1 MRTNNVVIVDGV
13 RTAYVKAGT
22 LFNKLTAV
30 QLGQLVLRE
39 LLARTG
45 MRAEHIDE
53 VIVGNIA
60 QPPEATNVARI
71 IALEAGLPRHIPAFS
86 VQRNCA
92 SGMQSIVDAYLR
104 IQAGMAGIIAAGG
117 VESMSNIPLLFQQ
130 TFTDKFAEFYKARSF
145 GQKMGALS
153 KLRLRDL
160 KPVIGLQLGL
170 TDGFCGLNMGET
182 AEVLAKEFHVSRKE
196 QDEFALL
203 SHRRAAA
210 ATDKGI
216 MREEI
221 VPVLL
226 PPDYKTVV
234 DEDNGIRKNQTLE
247 ALGKLK
253 PVFDRR
259 YGTVTAGNSS
269 QITDG
274 ASFVLVMSEE
284 KAKSMG
290 LTPLGRIRGFGFA
303 GLDPERMGLGPV
315 FSTPIALKQAG
326 LTMKDIQLIEM
337 NEAFAA
343 QVIANEKCFASKPFA
358 NEKLDRPDALGEIDR
373 NILNVNGGAIALGHP
388 VGSTANR
395 LVMTLL
401 KEMKRRDLQFGLATL
416 CIGGGQ
422 GGAMVVERM

>member
-1 MRTNNVVIVDGV
+1 MPTNSVVIVEGV
-13 RTAYVKAGT
+13 RTAYIKAGT
-22 LFNKLTAV
+22 SFSKLTAV
-30 QLGQLVLRE
+30 DLGQIALRE
-39 LLARTG
+39 MLARTSVK
-45 MRAEHIDE
+45 ADQVDE

-71 IALEAGLPRHIPAFS
+71 IALEAGIPRHVPAFT

-92 SGMQSIVDAYLR
+92 SGMQSIVDAFLR
-104 IQAGMAGIIAAGG
+104 IQAGMAEIIASGG

-153 KLRLRDL
+153 KVKLRDL
-160 KPVIGLQLGL
+160 KPVIGLQVGL

-182 AEVLAKEFHVSRKE
+182 AEILAKEHRISRQE
-196 QDEFALL
+196 QDEFALI
-203 SHRRAAA
+203 SHQRCAS

-226 PPDYKTVV
+226 PPDYKTIV
-234 DEDNGIRKNQTLE
+234 DEDNGIRKNQTME
-247 ALGKLK
+247 ALGKLR

-274 ASFVLVMSEE
+274 ASFVLVMSEQ
-284 KAKSMG
+284 KAKSLG
-290 LTPLGRIRGFGFA
+290 LTPLGRVRGFGFA

-343 QVIANEKCFASKPFA
+343 QVIANEKCFASKQFA
-358 NEKLDRPDALGEIDR
+358 NEKLDRPEALGEINRD
-373 NILNVNGGAIALGHP
+373 ILNVNGGAIALGHP
-388 VGSTANR
+388 VGSTGNR
-395 LVMTLL
+395 LVLTLL
-401 KEMKRRDLQFGLATL
+401 KEMKRRNLQFGLATL

>member
-1 MRTNNVVIVDGV
+1 MPTNNVVIVEGV
-13 RTAYVKAGT
+13 RTAYIKAGT
-22 LFNKLTAV
+22 LFSKLTSV
-30 QLGQLVLRE
+30 DLGQITLRE
-39 LLARTG
+39 VLE
-45 MRAEHIDE
+45 RAGVKADQLDE

-71 IALEAGLPRHIPAFS
+71 IALEAGVPRPTPAFT

-104 IQAGMAGIIAAGG
+104 IQSGLAEVIAAGG

-145 GQKMGALS
+145 GQKVGALS
-153 KLRLRDL
+153 KVKLRDL
-160 KPVIGLQLGL
+160 KPVIGLQVGL

-182 AEVLAKEFHVSRKE
+182 AEVLAKEHRISRQE
-196 QDEFALL
+196 QDEFALM
-203 SHRRAAA
+203 SHLRCAA

-226 PPDYKTVV
+226 PPNYKTVV
-234 DEDNGIRKNQTLE
+234 DEDNGIRKNQTME
-247 ALGKLK
+247 ALGKLR

-274 ASFVLVMSEE
+274 ASFVLVMSEQ
-284 KAKSMG
+284 KAKSLG
-290 LTPLGRIRGFGFA
+290 LKPLGRIRGFGFA

-315 FSTPIALKQAG
+315 YSTPIALKQAG
-326 LTMKDIQLIEM
+326 LTMKNIDLIEM

-343 QVIANEKCFASKPFA
+343 QVIANEKCFASKKFA
-358 NEKLDRPDALGEIDR
+358 NEQLDRPNALGEINR
-373 NILNVNGGAIALGHP
+373 EILNVNGGAIALGHP
-388 VGSTANR
+388 VGSTGNR
-395 LVMTLL
+395 LVLTLL

-422 GGAMVVERM
+422 GGAMVLERM